1 MLKVSFIFFFNCL
14 TSRTFVFTPNLLQEV
29 EHLQYLEETTLSS
42 DLAQGY
48 ALKSLTELLWQFV
61 EHDRIKNYYKTKL
74 VGFILN
80 GYLSLRKL
88 VVQRT
93 KLIDETQERLLE
105 LLEELTTGTDTDV

>member
-1 MLKVSFIFFFNCL
+1 M
-14 TSRTFVFTPNLLQEV
+14 Q
-29 EHLQYLEETTLSS
+29 HLEETTLSS

-48 ALKSLTELLWQFV
+48 ALKALTELLWLFV
-61 EHDRIKNYYKTKL
+61 EHDKIKSYYKTKL

-105 LLEELTTGTDTDV
+105 LLEELTTGRYCFNSVCVCDMCVVCVCVCVHVFWYWE